1 MTSLKYR
8 LKHRLFYRT
17 SPSFYLYEKLMYSRF
32 RTQEGESITA
42 PSGRTYRIDAVIDEL
57 RRNGIAALQG
67 YYSPAQADSLYA
79 EVITLNEKVRSGN
92 IPPDEKGDLF
102 SGKVE
107 WSKVLEGQGII
118 RVHNVQKL
126 LPAAKAFHDD
136 PNFKRLGGIYLGKPI
151 VNLNTISQY
160 NEPIPEG
167 CRGYHIDSH
176 LNQFKSFAYLN
187 DVTEEN
193 GPHDYLIGSNA
204 VTYANMRRAHRS
216 LITKDTGIS
225 DDEARATGYSHR
237 TFPAPKGTVL
247 LVDTRG
253 IHQGASLNSGHRLVM
268 VGYYYLEEDWPSHS
282 ARD

>member
-1 MTSLKYR
+1 MAPLNYK

-17 SPSFYLYEKLMYSRF
+17 LPTFYLYEKLMYRRF
-32 RTQEGESITA
+32 RSRPGETITA
-42 PSGRTYRIDAVIDEL
+42 PSGRVYRVGEVLSEL
-57 RRNGIAALQG
+57 RRNGIAALPG
-67 YYSPAQADSLYA
+67 YYSAAQADALYS
-79 EVITLNEKVRSGN
+79 EVIALNDQVRSGR
-92 IPPDEKGDLF
+92 IPADEKGDLF

-107 WSKVLEGQGII
+107 WSKILEGQGII

-126 LPAAKAFHDD
+126 LPSVDAFHRD
-136 PNFKRLGGIYLGKPI
+136 PNFKRLGSAYLGKPI

-187 DVTEEN
+187 DVTEDN
-193 GPHDYLIGSNA
+193 GPHDYMIGSNA
-204 VTYANMRRAHRS
+204 ITLANMRRAHRS
-216 LITKDTGIS
+216 MVTGDTGVPDS
-225 DDEARATGYSHR
+225 EAEATGYAHR

-253 IHQGASLNSGHRLVM
+253 IHQGADLRSGHRLVL
-268 VGYYYLEEDWPSHS
+268 VGYYYLEEDWPQYHS
-282 ARD
+282 RA